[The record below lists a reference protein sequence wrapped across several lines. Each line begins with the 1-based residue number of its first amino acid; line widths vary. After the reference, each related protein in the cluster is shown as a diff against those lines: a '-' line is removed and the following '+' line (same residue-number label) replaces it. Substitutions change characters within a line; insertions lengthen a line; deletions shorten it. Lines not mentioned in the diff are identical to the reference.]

1 MAVPAVA
8 GIRNGR
14 LAQLVRALPSHGRGQ
29 RFKSFVAHHSSTFSH
44 YQSGTRSPRAKL
56 VLNLLFRSGSTHGWQ
71 FFPGLQLECGAVAG
85 MGAVLY
91 SAPMASLL
99 RTIEFLGL
107 SLWLGS
113 DVFLSFVVAPGAFRI
128 LASRDQ
134 AGAMVGYG
142 LWWMH
147 MIGVVCGIAILLAR
161 LLRTRTFASL
171 ATPTALFVVLMM
183 GLTVV
188 SQHSVSPKMAALRVQ
203 MGSIQAFQATAADSP
218 LLAEFSRLH
227 RISVSLES
235 GVLLAGLAGM
245 YLMVKDLVAIGK

>member
-1 MAVPAVA
+1 M
-8 GIRNGR
+8 
-14 LAQLVRALPSHGRGQ
+14 
-29 RFKSFVAHHSSTFSH
+29 STF
-44 YQSGTRSPRAKL
+44 
-56 VLNLLFRSGSTHGWQ
+56 
-71 FFPGLQLECGAVAG
+71 
-85 MGAVLY
+85 
-91 SAPMASLL
+91 L

-134 AGAMVGYG
+134 AGA
-142 LWWMH
+142 
-147 MIGVVCGIAILLAR
+147 VV
-161 LLRTRTFASL
+161 
-171 ATPTALFVVLMM
+171 

-203 MGSIQAFQATAADSP
+203 MGSIQATAADSP

-235 GVLLAGLAGM
+235 GVLLAGLVAM
-245 YLMVKDLVAIGK
+245 YLTVRDLASSQ

>member
-1 MAVPAVA
+1 M
-8 GIRNGR
+8 
-14 LAQLVRALPSHGRGQ
+14 Q
-29 RFKSFVAHHSSTFSH
+29 
-44 YQSGTRSPRAKL
+44 
-56 VLNLLFRSGSTHGWQ
+56 
-71 FFPGLQLECGAVAG
+71 
-85 MGAVLY
+85 
-91 SAPMASLL
+91 SLL

-134 AGAMVGYG
+134 AGAMVGFG

-161 LLRTRTFASL
+161 LLQTRALSSL
-171 ATPTALFVVLMM
+171 AAPAALCVVLMI

-188 SQHSVSPKMAALRVQ
+188 SQHAVSPKMAALRTQ
-203 MGSIQAFQATAADSP
+203 MGSIQATAADSP

-235 GVLLAGLAGM
+235 GVLLAGFTAM
-245 YLMVKDLVAIGK
+245 YLTVRELGVGR

>member
-1 MAVPAVA
+1 
-8 GIRNGR
+8 
-14 LAQLVRALPSHGRGQ
+14 
-29 RFKSFVAHHSSTFSH
+29 
-44 YQSGTRSPRAKL
+44 
-56 VLNLLFRSGSTHGWQ
+56 
-71 FFPGLQLECGAVAG
+71 
-85 MGAVLY
+85 
-91 SAPMASLL
+91 MASIL

-128 LASRDQ
+128 LASRDS

-142 LWWMH
+142 LWWTH

-171 ATPTALFVVLMM
+171 ATPAALCVLLMI

-188 SQHSVSPKMAALRVQ
+188 SQHAVSPKMAALRVQ
-203 MGSIQAFQATAADSP
+203 MGSIQATAADSP

-227 RISVSLES
+227 QISASLEG
-235 GVLLAGLAGM
+235 GVLLAGLAAL
-245 YLMVKDLVAIGK
+245 YLMVRELGVRQ